1 MKTILLALLLTT
13 TCANADDN
21 FWQDIQR
28 PQQQQIIRNQ
38 QEITSNQYIHEMQEQ
53 FKARQE
59 RAVINQQQFEYDM
72 REQSEGIRRSTMV
85 DDEE

>member
-1 MKTILLALLLTT
+1 MKTILLVLLLTT
-13 TCANADDN
+13 TCANADAN
-21 FWQDIQR
+21 FWQDVQR

-53 FKARQE
+53 FRARQE
-59 RAVINQQQFEYDM
+59 RAVINQQQFEYDL

>member
-1 MKTILLALLLTT
+1 MIDTILYYCLDFGVHY
-13 TCANADDN
+13 N
-21 FWQDIQR
+21 
-28 PQQQQIIRNQ
+28 
-38 QEITSNQYIHEMQEQ
+38 IHEMQEQ